1 MPCYDMPKFVSLF
14 ENMFI
19 IVRKKIH
26 LEIYFMYQQQGSSLN
41 CSCMSKR
48 SSKLSQYK

>member
-19 IVRKKIH
+19 VREKIH
-26 LEIYFMYQQQGSSLN
+26 LEIYFMYQQQGAV
-41 CSCMSKR
+41 
-48 SSKLSQYK
+48 